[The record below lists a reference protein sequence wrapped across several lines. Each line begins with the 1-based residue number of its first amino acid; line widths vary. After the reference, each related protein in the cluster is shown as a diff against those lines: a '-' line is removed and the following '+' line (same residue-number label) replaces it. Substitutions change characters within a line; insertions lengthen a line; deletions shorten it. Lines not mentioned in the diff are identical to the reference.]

1 MLSGRFANLPSA
13 MSTAS
18 KIQVTEIAF
27 TGYPVA
33 DIARARAFYETVL
46 NLKVSAHFE
55 HEGKQW
61 VEYDIGPAT
70 LAVTNMS
77 QEMWKPASD
86 GPSAALEVA
95 DFEAAIESL
104 KTANVKFSVEPM
116 DSGVCQLAVVHDP
129 DGNAIAI
136 HKRKPQQG

>member
-1 MLSGRFANLPSA
+1 MLSGRFANLRSL
-13 MSTAS
+13 MSTVS
-18 KIQVTEIAF
+18 QVQVTEIAF
-27 TGYPVA
+27 TGYPVT

-55 HEGKQW
+55 HEGRDW
-61 VEYDIGPAT
+61 VEYDIGPGT

-95 DFEAAIESL
+95 DFAAAIESL
-104 KTANVKFSVEPM
+104 RAANVKFTVEPM
-116 DSGVCQLAVVHDP
+116 DTGVCQLAVVHDP